1 LFVTLT
7 SRSKILPWKICCIEC
22 VKILQDKEFDIL
34 YNDMVETD
42 DAIRAWLEVKQKK
55 KGHSYMI
62 LAVVVMAIRRWIFQK
77 FLIIFKELSMT
88 CLYQL

>member
-7 SRSKILPWKICCIEC
+7 SGSKILPWKICCIEC

-55 KGHSYMI
+55 KDT
-62 LAVVVMAIRRWIFQK
+62 
-77 FLIIFKELSMT
+77 LIWFWQSSLWQYDDEFFKSF
-88 CLYQL
+88 